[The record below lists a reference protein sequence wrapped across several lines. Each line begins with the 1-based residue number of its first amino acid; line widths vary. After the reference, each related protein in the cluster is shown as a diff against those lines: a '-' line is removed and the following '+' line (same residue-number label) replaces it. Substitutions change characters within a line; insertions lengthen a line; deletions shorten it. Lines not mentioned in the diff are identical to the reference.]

1 VELLALVVTGALA
14 GWIAGVLVRGTGLGV
29 VLNLLVGVTGGVL
42 GGALLDLA
50 GVAPRGW
57 LADLAIAVLG
67 AALLLL
73 VLDLARRYVR
83 RSA

>member
-1 VELLALVVTGALA
+1 MELLALVVTGALA

-29 VLNLLVGVTGGVL
+29 VLNLLTGVTGGVL
-42 GGALLDLA
+42 GGSLLDLA

-57 LADLAIAVLG
+57 LADLGIAVLG

-73 VLDLARRYVR
+73 VLDLARRAVR

>member
-1 VELLALVVTGALA
+1 VELLALVLTGALA
-14 GWIAGVLVRGTGLGV
+14 GWIAGMLVRGAGSGV
-29 VLNLLVGVTGGVL
+29 VVNLVVGVTGGVL

-57 LADLAIAVLG
+57 LADLALAVLG

-73 VLDLARRYVR
+73 ALDLARRAVR